1 MNYNTFIFLKLIH
14 YNIYNYIIMVRNTRK
29 LHLKSHHTH
38 SNDNVSNLD
47 RTMHSLESWT
57 QQMFEKLGWII
68 LAKSYGHYDKVNSY
82 KQSVNRLY
90 ESLLYKLKHTHQ
102 KDRKNDL
109 KVLIKE
115 VKILLAHIQK
125 DF

>member
-1 MNYNTFIFLKLIH
+1 
-14 YNIYNYIIMVRNTRK
+14 
-29 LHLKSHHTH
+29 
-38 SNDNVSNLD
+38 
-47 RTMHSLESWT
+47 
-57 QQMFEKLGWII
+57 MFEKLGWII